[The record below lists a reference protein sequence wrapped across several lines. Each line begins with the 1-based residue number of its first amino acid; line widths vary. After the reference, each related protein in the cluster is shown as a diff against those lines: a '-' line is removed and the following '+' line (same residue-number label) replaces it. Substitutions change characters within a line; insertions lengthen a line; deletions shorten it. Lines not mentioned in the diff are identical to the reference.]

1 MVDIDPIS
9 HERRYCY
16 EHGSEAAA
24 ALEAWCGGG
33 NPSGP
38 WIKCKSEMATCST
51 LSSVESSWATRPD
64 ARHGQE

>member
-1 MVDIDPIS
+1 MVDIDPIG

-38 WIKCKSEMATCST
+38 WIKCKSANGDLLNPEFGREFMGDPA
-51 LSSVESSWATRPD
+51 
-64 ARHGQE
+64 